1 MRETKGRNGGDSAQP
16 LDAQV
21 TRDPADPM
29 RILERLA
36 ESMQHTHLEHGV
48 RPQGRPGTV
57 TGTGLAGRAGR
68 HTVGIAGRT
77 AVGATGGTR
86 AGRAP
91 AAVAAT
97 LGRTLTAVDS
107 RIVSVLAHAESPAD
121 RQAARLELA
130 LLVRLRKALQ
140 GQAAQGTEDA
150 VLADSLVEFAET
162 VQAVLADL
170 DAGGARQVRRWL
182 DFDRELVAELTALG
196 GQGTAL
202 KPLLQKARSLVENDH
217 SEHVQPASRDAVA
230 IFGKVAGDLDK
241 RSPRGGA
248 SLLDEMTKP

>member
-1 MRETKGRNGGDSAQP
+1 
-16 LDAQV
+16 
-21 TRDPADPM
+21 
-29 RILERLA
+29 
-36 ESMQHTHLEHGV
+36 MQHTHLEHGV
-48 RPQGRPGTV
+48 RPQGRAGTV
-57 TGTGLAGRAGR
+57 TGTGLAARAGR

-97 LGRTLTAVDS
+97 LGRTLTAVES
-107 RIVSVLAHAESPAD
+107 RIVGVLAHAESPAD

-140 GQAAQGTEDA
+140 GQAAHGTEDA

-162 VQAVLADL
+162 VQGVLADL
-170 DAGGARQVRRWL
+170 DAGGARRVRRWL

-196 GQGTAL
+196 GQGASV
-202 KPLLQKARSLVENDH
+202 KPLLQKARSLVENDN
-217 SEHVQPASRDAVA
+217 SEHVQPASREAVA
-230 IFGKVAGDLDK
+230 IYGKVVGELD
-241 RSPRGGA
+241 RRCPRGGA
-248 SLLDEMTKP
+248 TMLDEMTKP